1 MAGPLLGAQELLLF
15 CETSCRYLL
24 STLKLFSD
32 GFLLITRRLDLLAN
46 GCGDGDGDG
55 DLMTILARLDAVF
68 RVRLLVSVMEP
79 SIEMGRILLRRPVG
93 GRTVVGGCTSMM
105 YE

>member
-1 MAGPLLGAQELLLF
+1 M
-15 CETSCRYLL
+15 
-24 STLKLFSD
+24 FSD

-46 GCGDGDGDG
+46 GCGDGDG

-93 GRTVVGGCTSMM
+93 GRAVAGGCASMM
-105 YE
+105 YD